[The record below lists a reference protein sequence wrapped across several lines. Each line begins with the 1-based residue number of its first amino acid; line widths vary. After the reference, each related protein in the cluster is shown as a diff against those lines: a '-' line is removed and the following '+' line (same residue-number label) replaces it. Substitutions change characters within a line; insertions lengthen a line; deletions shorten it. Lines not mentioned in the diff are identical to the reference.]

1 MALSAT
7 ICKAQISIADMD
19 RHHYQDYRLTVARHP
34 SENDERMMQRV
45 LCFAMY
51 ACEGLEFTKGL
62 STDDEPDLWHK
73 DLSGDIQHWIDLG
86 QPDEKRLRRA
96 CGRAQR
102 VTIHCYSGHSAR
114 IWFDKS
120 LPRLSRFRHLSIVH
134 IEPEQCAEL
143 ALLAAR
149 NMMLQVS
156 IEDAQIYVS
165 DADHSVLVTPTT
177 WYPATPS

>member
-7 ICKAQISIADMD
+7 IFKAQLSLADMD

-51 ACEGLEFTKGL
+51 AGDGLEFTRGL
-62 STDDEPDLWHK
+62 STDDEPDLWQK
-73 DLSGDIQHWIDLG
+73 TLAGDIKHWIDLG

-96 CGRAQR
+96 CGRAR
-102 VTIHCYSGHSAR
+102 AVTVHCYSGHSAR
-114 IWFDKS
+114 LWFDKS
-120 LPRLSRFRHLSIVH
+120 RPQLSRFEHLRVVN

-143 ALLAAR
+143 AQLAAR
-149 NMMLQVS
+149 NMTLQVS

-165 DADHSVLVTPTT
+165 DADRSVLVTPTI
-177 WYPATPS
+177 WFGDARA